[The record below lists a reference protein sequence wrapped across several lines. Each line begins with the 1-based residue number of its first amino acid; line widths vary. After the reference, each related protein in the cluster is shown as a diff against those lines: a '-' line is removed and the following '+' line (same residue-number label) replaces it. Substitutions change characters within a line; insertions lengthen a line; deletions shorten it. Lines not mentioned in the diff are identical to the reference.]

1 MVGIGDESC
10 VLSGFSADDYVSDV
24 FVWYVRK
31 GGALA
36 MLCHVP
42 YLLVVGTVGLAL
54 TIL

>member
-42 YLLVVGTVGLAL
+42 SFSDCRACVLLY
-54 TIL
+54 I